1 MITSLLKNLTFVIVA
16 PGSLLVFLPYLL
28 LSGTH
33 ARTVRDRPAA
43 LLVAAI
49 FMATG
54 IVILVWCVWNFARVG
69 RGTPAPID
77 PPRNL
82 VVTGAYRYVR
92 NPMYLAVGTILF
104 SETILFRSGAL
115 LFYMLLC
122 CVGFHLFVV
131 FYEEP
136 TLRRRFGASY
146 VAYCGTTFRWLPHLR
161 SPRSRRKSFENDD
174 E

>member
-1 MITSLLKNLTFVIVA
+1 MVRSLLKNLAFVVVA
-16 PGSLLVFLPYLL
+16 PGSLLVLLPYLL

-33 ARTVRDRPAA
+33 ARAARDGPAA
-43 LLVAAI
+43 LLAAAI

-54 IVILVWCVWNFARVG
+54 ILMLVWCVWDFARVG

-77 PPRNL
+77 PPRSL
-82 VVTGAYRYVR
+82 VVTGPYRYVR
-92 NPMYLAVGTILF
+92 NPMYLAVATILF
-104 SETILFRSGAL
+104 GEMILFRSGAL

-146 VAYCGTTFRWLPHLR
+146 VAYCGTTFRWLPHPH
-161 SPRSRRKSFENDD
+161 SPRNRRNSFENGH